1 LDSNPFSILISSF
14 QDILKLHSN
23 RVGTAIRAVLAEAR
37 RPAGGD
43 ENGRGGSGERDTGG
57 VEGIFVVT
65 YLPVADQRR
74 LFIILS
80 DHIPSSIPW

>member
-1 LDSNPFSILISSF
+1 LHKIKHGKASLKRARVDSGVIKS
-14 QDILKLHSN
+14 
-23 RVGTAIRAVLAEAR
+23 
-37 RPAGGD
+37 GD
-43 ENGRGGSGERDTGG
+43 TGPGEGSGERDAGG

>member
-1 LDSNPFSILISSF
+1 MDSGVIKS
-14 QDILKLHSN
+14 
-23 RVGTAIRAVLAEAR
+23 
-37 RPAGGD
+37 GD
-43 ENGRGGSGERDTGG
+43 TGPGKGSGERDAGG